1 MNLSL
6 SITVIS
12 LILVASGVSG
22 LAFAC
27 PLGSSKSGI
36 SVDMSG
42 PQVPHWIKTEAKW
55 WTTGQIADTEFVQ
68 GMQYLAQQGVITVSP
83 AQSVSTSQGIPSWVR
98 SDTSLWSSNQI
109 SDGEFVKAMQYL
121 VDNGVLRI

>member
-1 MNLSL
+1 MKAFL
-6 SITVIS
+6 SITIIS

-27 PLGSSKSGI
+27 PLSSSKSGV
-36 SVDMSG
+36 SADMSG
-42 PQVPHWIKTEAKW
+42 SQVPHWIKTEAKW

-68 GMQYLAQQGVITVSP
+68 GMQYLAQQGVLTVSP
-83 AQSVSTSQGIPSWVR
+83 TQSVSTSQEIPNWVR
-98 SDTSLWSSNQI
+98 SETSLWSSNQI
-109 SDGEFVKAMQYL
+109 SDGEFVNAMQYL